1 MLPTV
6 PREAVDDET
15 RWAEA
20 QSLLDR
26 TPTESAE
33 QRLRRWRQ
41 LRILFIATV
50 LVLGAAV
57 GVVLTV
63 LFNGTFKSEASEVP
77 TWQTVMGFSIA
88 GAGLVLQVF
97 GVVTLWRTNRR
108 LRAWSSPLSALTR
121 SQRKELLAQVRG
133 RHPVQSA
140 RVPLARLLAEQLA
153 NQRTVMT
160 ANLGLGILFV
170 GQWIADPTLWRTVIA
185 VAFGAIL
192 VGGWP
197 FVQRDA
203 RRAQRFLEE
212 HPPATDSGAGA

>member
-1 MLPTV
+1 MLRAVTPET
-6 PREAVDDET
+6 VDDEA

-41 LRILFIATV
+41 LRVLLVATG
-50 LVLGAAV
+50 LLLGAAV
-57 GVVLTV
+57 AVVLAV
-63 LFNGTFKSEASEVP
+63 LFNGTFEGHPTEVP
-77 TWQTVMGFSIA
+77 TWQTVIGFSIA

-97 GVVTLWRTNRR
+97 GVVMLWRTNRR

-133 RHPVQSA
+133 RRPVQPA
-140 RVPLARLLAEQLA
+140 RAPLARLLAEQLA

-170 GQWIADPTLWRTVIA
+170 GQWIADPTLWRMAIA
-185 VAFGAIL
+185 VAFGATL
-192 VGGWP
+192 VVGWP
-197 FVQRDA
+197 FVQREASRA
-203 RRAQRFLEE
+203 RRFLEE
-212 HPPATDSGAGA
+212 HPPATDSGTEA